1 MELDIKH
8 VTIALAALVFGTA
21 ASPVLAQFGGD
32 LVSDPP
38 VEKATGDM
46 DTVQLPAILDQ
57 ATAIAQA
64 EQQELEPGLAGGLD
78 TGLALSG
85 DLEQQVSSVGGMP
98 LITED
103 LQQYPTYWPGYSNAS
118 YTRQAPPQ
126 PGSPEAD
133 MATTLGT
140 LQGALQA
147 GADQQNSQA
156 HEAARLSELE
166 SEAGQAIGNL
176 QVSETVLPTLTC
188 PSEQTGVTRTTGPN
202 ARDNV
207 NVPAG

>member
-1 MELDIKH
+1 
-8 VTIALAALVFGTA
+8 
-21 ASPVLAQFGGD
+21 
-32 LVSDPP
+32 
-38 VEKATGDM
+38 M
-46 DTVQLPAILDQ
+46 DTVQLPAIFDQ

-64 EQQELEPGLAGGLD
+64 EQQELEPGLAGGFD

-156 HEAARLSELE
+156 QEVARLSELE

-176 QVSETVLPTLTC
+176 QVQEVSNEIGLFNAQQDTKLRNSINAQLNAQNVAESNRQNQEAQGELQDLAIAGANTAWGEQLANSGPM
-188 PSEQTGVTRTTGPN
+188 PSFPK
-202 ARDNV
+202 
-207 NVPAG
+207 PPPLK